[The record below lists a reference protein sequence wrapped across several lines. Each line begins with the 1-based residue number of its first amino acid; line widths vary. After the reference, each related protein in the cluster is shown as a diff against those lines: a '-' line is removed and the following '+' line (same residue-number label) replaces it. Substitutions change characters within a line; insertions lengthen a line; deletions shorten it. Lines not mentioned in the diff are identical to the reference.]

1 METEIISNAIIIKM
15 KKYVFVNVVVRN
27 FPDIGSSCV
36 RHFRI
41 THYTQKK
48 AICSCMMLVGNR
60 RGIKGN
66 MK

>member
-15 KKYVFVNVVVRN
+15 KKYVYVNVVVRN

-41 THYTQKK
+41 TLHP
-48 AICSCMMLVGNR
+48 AIAMCCYMMLVGNR
-60 RGIKGN
+60 RGIKGG